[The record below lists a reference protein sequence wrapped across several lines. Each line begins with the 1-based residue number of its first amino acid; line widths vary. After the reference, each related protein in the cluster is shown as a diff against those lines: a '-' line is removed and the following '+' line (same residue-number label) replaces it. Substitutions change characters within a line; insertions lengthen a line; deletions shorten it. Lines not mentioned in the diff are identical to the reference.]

1 MAPSAVLCGAVGG
14 AATSGF
20 PLGSVRRV
28 SECSAPLSREE
39 RSMTTFVERPTREPV
54 GSIQSLELEITGKCQ
69 LACTHCLSAACPE
82 WLSAG

>member
-1 MAPSAVLCGAVGG
+1 
-14 AATSGF
+14 
-20 PLGSVRRV
+20 
-28 SECSAPLSREE
+28 
-39 RSMTTFVERPTREPV
+39 MTTFVERPTREPV